1 MKNNMH
7 DDFYLKDLR
16 LRRKC
21 SLIIIAGG
29 TLLVAF
35 MMGFVEVFVTHNKDL
50 MLIVLTFASVLSILP
65 SVLKLVKINAIIKEK
80 NANMLI

>member
-7 DDFYLKDLR
+7 ADFYLKDLR

-21 SLIIIAGG
+21 ALIIIAGG

-35 MMGFVEVFVTHNKDL
+35 MIGFVEVFVTQNKDL

-65 SVLKLVKINAIIKEK
+65 SVLKLVKINAIIKGK
-80 NANMLI
+80 TTNMLI